1 MTPAEAVYAA
11 VRKVPAGSVVSYGQV
26 AEMVEGVSVSAR
38 VVGQL
43 MAFCPED
50 VPWQRVV
57 AVDGD
62 LPIGK
67 RDPQLRIVQ
76 RRLLEQEGVGFLPDG
91 RVDMERF
98 RWWPEEL
105 GGLFGEPPDDERPR
119 NQ

>member
-1 MTPAEAVYAA
+1 MTPAEAVYTA
-11 VRKVPAGSVVSYGQV
+11 VRKVPTGSVVSYGQV
-26 AEMVEGVSVSAR
+26 AELVEGVSVSAR

-57 AVDGD
+57 AVNGD

-67 RDPQLRIVQ
+67 RDPKLQALQ
-76 RRLLEQEGVGFLPDG
+76 RGLLEQEGVGFLPDG

-98 RWWPEEL
+98 RWWPDGL
-105 GGLFGEPPDDERPR
+105 GGLFGDAPDD
-119 NQ
+119 Q